1 MKIEVINKSDLIEV
15 LRNEFI
21 PLISKLQKGVNTP
34 LNSHN
39 SSSTLTPTNEY
50 LTKKEAASYA
60 KCSVS
65 TIDNYRRRGILN
77 VHYLGSQVRIKRS
90 ELERVMSNNK
100 DIRL

>member
-1 MKIEVINKSDLIEV
+1 MKIEFINKSDLLEV
-15 LRNEFI
+15 LRNELV
-21 PLISKLQKGVNTP
+21 PLISKLQKGTTP

-39 SSSTLTPTNEY
+39 SSTPLTLSNEY
-50 LTKKEAASYA
+50 LTKKEAAMYA

-65 TIDNYRRRGILN
+65 TIDNYRRTGILK
-77 VHYLGSQVRIKRS
+77 VHYLGNQVRIKRS